1 MKFKIK
7 LYGEYWYKAPQVK
20 VNIDDNTMWEGKVH
34 RHLMWSGIVNQ
45 NSPNNT
51 RVIEFSKEIP
61 EGNEVRLNIVL
72 ENKTDDQTVIENG
85 KVMKDQ
91 LLHIK
96 SIEIDDIDI
105 ESTIWEGEYTPIYGK
120 TWYKEQLEA
129 GITPPIM
136 MKNITCLGANG
147 TWTLKFKSPFYLW
160 LLESTT
166 RKDISW

>member
-7 LYGEYWYKAPQVK
+7 LYGEYWYKAPRVK

-51 RVIEFSKEIP
+51 RVIEFEKEISDG
-61 EGNEVRLNIVL
+61 EEIKLNIIL
-72 ENKTDDQTVIENG
+72 EDKTDDQTVVEDG
-85 KVMKDQ
+85 KTIKDQ

-105 ESTIWEGEYTPIYGK
+105 ENLIWEAIYTPKNKPPQKK
-120 TWYKEQLEA
+120 T
-129 GITPPIM
+129 
-136 MKNITCLGANG
+136 TCLGING
-147 TWTLKFKSPFYLW
+147 TWCLTFKAPFYLW
-160 LLESTT
+160 LLEKNT
-166 RKDISW
+166 W